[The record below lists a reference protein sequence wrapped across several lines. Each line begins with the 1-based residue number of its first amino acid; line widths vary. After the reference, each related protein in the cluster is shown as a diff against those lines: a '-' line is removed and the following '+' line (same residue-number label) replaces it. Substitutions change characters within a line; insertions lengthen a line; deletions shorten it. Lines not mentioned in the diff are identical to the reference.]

1 MNLRFGQTIANKT
14 SLGKHTQL
22 NKIDIWKPTQV
33 DLYYTCANVDQL
45 VPRVEINKHMGQLHD
60 VESSFGS
67 FLART
72 DDSVNHLPP
81 RNVMSSLHT
90 WMVFKHGKHMGGC
103 ITWVATCCNT
113 TILPTVCWVSKS
125 WDPNKN
131 KQTNKRHTY
140 MHVYVCTYTG
150 KIQWN
155 HLPIT
160 SSSLTL
166 NTHTHTHTYPS
177 PSNLFI
183 LTSFIPKPYIIAS
196 SFACSFWCFL
206 YTPLPFLLF

>member
-131 KQTNKRHTY
+131 KQTNKR
-140 MHVYVCTYTG
+140 
-150 KIQWN
+150 
-155 HLPIT
+155 L
-160 SSSLTL
+160 
-166 NTHTHTHTYPS
+166 
-177 PSNLFI
+177 LFI
-183 LTSFIPKPYIIAS
+183 FRIVYCS
-196 SFACSFWCFL
+196 SHALLGLKFYLFAKVVNAGLDYLHF
-206 YTPLPFLLF
+206 YPLIDGMGKMVFNDF